1 MKYNLTHF
9 AVLAIVT
16 LFSACSLTK
25 TGQDYDSI
33 EFNPSD
39 KIQTTLDSLLIQ
51 RMTELRTH
59 VTYGAVMEVKTG
71 KIVALS
77 NWEIQGDSVQ
87 RSYNHMLLDCVD
99 PGSAFMIASYA
110 AMLENGTITP
120 DAVIDTENT
129 MENRSTFDYHGISI
143 RDDHP
148 CGAITAD
155 DAMVQSSHIAIAKMV
170 TETYESNPQDYL
182 EAINTLGWFLTPEL
196 SIGGD
201 TLQTAK
207 TRSVNDA
214 TWSKASLAQI
224 SYGYEMQATPLHTLL
239 FFNSIAN
246 DGVRP
251 GAGRV
256 CSKSTVEL
264 IKHSLEGV
272 VDHGTGST
280 LWAKDG
286 SIIKEGAKS
295 QLVRIA
301 GKTGIAQIYK
311 DGTYSGNGHYV
322 TFVGYFPADNPQYS
336 CIVTM
341 EAPLGGN
348 YGRPGGGYMAGP
360 VVRKLA
366 ESIYQDK

>member
-1 MKYNLTHF
+1 MKYNYIFCLF
-9 AVLAIVT
+9 AAT
-16 LFSACSLTK
+16 LLSACTSNITSQKGL
-25 TGQDYDSI
+25 DYQPT
-33 EFNPSD
+33 EE
-39 KIQTTLDSLLIQ
+39 IQTIFDSLLIE

-59 VTYGAVMEVKTG
+59 AAYGAVMEVKTG
-71 KIVALS
+71 NIVALS
-77 NWEIQGDSVQ
+77 NWEMQGNSVQ
-87 RSYNHMLLDCVD
+87 KSYNHMLLDLVD

-110 AMLENGTITP
+110 AMLEDDAITP
-120 DAVIDTENT
+120 DAMIDTENT
-129 MENRSTFDYHGISI
+129 MDNPSTFEYHGISI

-201 TLQTAK
+201 TLQAAK
-207 TRSVNDA
+207 KRSVNDA
-214 TWSKASLAQI
+214 SWSKVSLAQI

-301 GKTGIAQIYK
+301 GKTGIAQIFK
-311 DGTYSGNGHYV
+311 NGTYSGNGHYV
-322 TFVGYFPADNPQYS
+322 TFVGYFPADDPQYS

>member
-1 MKYNLTHF
+1 MKYNYNFSLF
-9 AVLAIVT
+9 AAVAL
-16 LFSACSLTK
+16 LSACTSNIISQKGL
-25 TGQDYDSI
+25 DYQPT
-33 EFNPSD
+33 EE
-39 KIQTTLDSLLIQ
+39 IQTIFDSLLIE

-59 VTYGAVMEVKTG
+59 AAYGAVMEVKTG
-71 KIVALS
+71 NIVALS
-77 NWEIQGDSVQ
+77 NWEMQGDSVQ
-87 RSYNHMLLDCVD
+87 KSYNHMLLDLVD

-110 AMLENGTITP
+110 AMLEDDAITP
-120 DAVIDTENT
+120 DAMIDTENT
-129 MENRSTFDYHGISI
+129 RENLSTFNYHGKSI

-148 CGAITAD
+148 CGVISAD
-155 DAMVQSSHIAIAKMV
+155 DAMVQSSVIAIAKMV
-170 TETYESNPQDYL
+170 TNAYEDRPQDYL
-182 EAINTLGWFLTPEL
+182 DAINTLGWFLTPEL
-196 SIGGD
+196 SINGD
-201 TLQTAK
+201 TLQAAK
-207 TRSVNDA
+207 TRSVNDV

-224 SYGYEMQATPLHTLL
+224 SYGYEMRSTPLHTLL

-251 GAGRV
+251 GAGRI
-256 CSKSTVEL
+256 CSKFTVEL

-295 QLVRIA
+295 KFVSIA
-301 GKTGIAQIYK
+301 GKTGTAQIFK
-311 DGTYSGNGHYV
+311 NGTYSGNGHYV

-348 YGRPGGGYMAGP
+348 YGRPGGGYMSGP
-360 VVRKLA
+360 VARKLA
-366 ESIYQDK
+366 ESIYHGK

>member
-39 KIQTTLDSLLIQ
+39 KIQTTLDSLLIE

-59 VTYGAVMEVKTG
+59 AAYGAVMEVKTG
-71 KIVALS
+71 NIVALS
-77 NWEIQGDSVQ
+77 NWEMQGDSVQ

-110 AMLENGTITP
+110 AMLENGAITP

-182 EAINTLGWFLTPEL
+182 DAINTLGWFLTPEL
-196 SIGGD
+196 SIEDD
-201 TLQTAK
+201 TLQAAK
-207 TRSVNDA
+207 TRSVNDPN
-214 TWSKASLAQI
+214 WSKVSLAQI
-224 SYGYEMQATPLHTLL
+224 SYGYEMHATPLHTLL

-251 GAGRV
+251 GAGCV

-264 IKHSLEGV
+264 IKHTLEGV

-280 LWAKDG
+280 LWANAET
-286 SIIKEGAKS
+286 IIKNGAKS

-301 GKTGIAQIYK
+301 GKTGTAQIFK
-311 DGTYSGNGHYV
+311 NGTYSGNGHYV

-341 EAPLGGN
+341 EATPGGN

-366 ESIYQDK
+366 ESIYQGK